1 MFLKHFKYLENYEK
15 NAKKEIIMTETAG
28 KKNTKNLP
36 PRIVIGEKYEKQMA
50 KKFHDFFL
58 LRLDLTELLRLP
70 IMFQLSIV

>member
-1 MFLKHFKYLENYEK
+1 
-15 NAKKEIIMTETAG
+15 MTETAG

-36 PRIVIGEKYEKQMA
+36 PRIAIGEKYEKQMA

-58 LRLDLTELLRLP
+58 LRLDLTELLRLQ